1 MEHMHIGQ
9 SNHATFNYNNILS
22 DNQFG
27 FRIKHSCESVST
39 LVTVNDI
46 ARVINN
52 NMQIDAA
59 ILDFSKAFD
68 KVAHKQFISLT
79 TTQML

>member
-1 MEHMHIGQ
+1 MNQ
-9 SNHATFNYNNILS
+9 SQL
-22 DNQFG
+22 
-27 FRIKHSCESVST
+27 

-59 ILDFSKAFD
+59 ILDFSNAFD